1 MSQELNSESAAG
13 LNWDDLKVLQP
24 PSFESAPGPEFINR
38 INNPEKYPFITNKDN
53 SISTH
58 RMAADKDKDGN
69 WYAHPMIVQLP
80 SGELKEYTNPQQAL
94 EDNLASGNVL
104 PMKSKEEALAYAKNG
119 YKLGTPH
126 QIRTRLKVL
135 QPASD
140 LSPNKKGLNWD
151 DLKVLQPPASD
162 LSPNKKGLNWDD
174 LKVLQPP
181 ASDLSPT
188 AAGLNWDDLKVLQPP
203 ASDLSQTMPS
213 TDTLPASDARDEFGY
228 ISEAEQDKEPWYLP
242 TDVFRGI
249 RHGFQTTKDV
259 TGASAAAIG
268 LGRERSEPGSGDA
281 LIQEGMAMVQR
292 AEKAKAK
299 IGYKKSDTFS
309 GAWEEGIDEVFSDWA
324 PYTIGTLIPMIAEAV
339 ATGFGFG
346 KIAEKTGS
354 KTASAIG
361 KTIAKKAAGKLAAA
375 TNPVTGA
382 VAAVDT
388 AIDAAKSVRRIGD
401 YIKKFVTQGAFKA
414 DIKKQVAARN
424 AQLAKDKLPPLNKI
438 EAKKLTNDLVNQK
451 LSEAGTQ
458 ALFRKRLGNIIGTQ
472 TVLQRYGQ
480 GEVFGRAIHEAIKN
494 EPDPQLQ
501 LDLIKELPAAKLA
514 TLGTVH
520 GLTDQLLL
528 AALGKTVRGVSP
540 KTRNALLTTAIST
553 GKLSTQSGTTEVIQ
567 SMLERY
573 GADLPLSDKKAF
585 VEYLDSFMAGAV
597 GVAPFGVAGGLKTVQ
612 ENKLE
617 EMTKDD
623 AERTLEQQTRD
634 AAREVTRRSIVEA
647 EEQEAGD
654 KVSARLANEYLLND
668 PVTNSGFNSSVLKDI
683 LGIRDG
689 TAASSTLKDLDI
701 NDDANVQVAIEVLEG
716 TQKPKEAGG
725 IPSARSAPI
734 QVAIDQLKAKLDP
747 NYVPPESSATTVDTA
762 VDTAVETGDLSGAY
776 VADLDAAIVDIKA
789 NGNTNI
795 TQPRFN
801 KILKGAPQNIIDEAK
816 QRLREEGFFIGTK
829 NAEKT
834 ARDKTAK
841 NNPNKLRPGNSL
853 ITDPVIKEISG
864 RDQGKS
870 IDTNKLR
877 PGEGLISDF
886 VKETGAELDSSF
898 DDFSDLM
905 TKPIEFDDS
914 SQVPLLDANA
924 STDYGRVG
932 EATIRGL
939 IPGNRT
945 LEDRKARGK
954 IRAENGE
961 LIDNTWNADYLS
973 DSYSVPF
980 GLIDS
985 VTKTTLRDSN
995 GNIIKTP
1002 QSVFTKLQ
1010 QIKNPRSVEGLTTAL
1025 KIFKDIATAI
1035 NTADSTS
1042 IDKIK
1047 TFVEND
1053 GGSLDNFDSIADV
1066 IGDIETEI
1074 QKLKPKSEP
1083 QFAKGPVDA
1092 ELETLYSRR
1101 AILDSRLRNDVNTD
1115 PTKTVKE
1122 RDIVQERIS
1131 ELEAQIPAETP
1142 AQIESNR
1149 IAREKALA
1157 EIKAEFNVSEQE
1169 ARVILDAGQVI
1180 ENTNETTESIT
1191 ESFTNQYGKN
1201 IILGIKRGLINIV
1214 KNVEDLANLNIP
1226 NFLIT
1231 SLPAGAKAF
1240 VLDGKAY
1247 FIANRITRDESPG
1260 LLLHEIGAHYG
1271 LKRMLGATKYN
1282 ELVSALKN
1290 KRNSDKDISAAFDY
1304 VTEAYPEFIEN
1315 GDVNIDDPYFI
1326 DEVIARISESAP
1338 NNSLYRTIVANIKAF
1353 LRKLNMGWNVDN
1365 LSARQIQ
1372 DLVQHS
1378 LKSAIKEKSNTQI
1391 LPENTSRVQAALSSG
1406 RKNTPENKQHQE
1418 ELRSRDTPE
1427 KKAADKA
1434 KEKGREPDE
1443 FFNAPGPS
1451 RLSKIGGAV
1460 FSFDSPLNTAIKE
1473 AMKKAGETFEDIK
1486 NVMYDMAVSQA
1497 VHAATLAERFLEF
1510 GGIRWNSEE
1519 HMFETIG
1526 EVIDPVTGKPTPLP
1540 SMLKAAMLARKLA
1553 IKVNVSYETI
1563 REEITRAFVAR
1574 RVVKLMADNQIY
1586 KTNMADSIYAAKLK
1600 RVEAQKIKSISPEAA
1615 QSLENEAKE
1624 MEKEAR
1630 ITFRKNY
1637 VLVDNEQ
1644 KTLVEDLK
1652 YFEDYGQDIEDIYE
1666 MMIASK
1672 NNALKFAVGQ
1682 HLMSK
1687 EQFEEL
1693 TGLVLTEKLLER
1705 RNGQDVFMPFY
1716 REGKDGDRT
1725 NQKGLEERGK
1735 YYKLRGSF
1743 EPVADVFDNMERFI
1757 QSTITRGIINRIAL
1771 TKIKYTRKYLG
1782 DSYIRS
1788 LPTLKLGDDNVVE
1801 VSQVIDGK
1809 QRNVMYQFS
1818 NPYNAAAISGIESIS
1833 IPGISMMAS
1842 VSNLFRSNIILWPAF
1857 GFSQLSQDALSAMTS
1872 SGTWVPAAIPIRVI
1886 KNFVLTMVDMN
1897 KTHENARK
1905 RGITGGWAHLQ
1916 GFDDIENNPD
1926 WLGGYNAFRRQ
1937 LSKIPGLTRGSAIE
1951 VPGPRGKP
1959 LQLSVSGFL
1968 HRIAMASDNS
1978 IRESV
1983 IEQVMFETRI
1993 AKYLQ
1998 NKFSGVPTPWKDT
2011 KGDAAQANAK
2021 ALEVINFKRA
2031 GFDPRVTAV
2040 RRTVAFS
2047 GAMLQALSVQA
2058 RVFTLQGVTTT
2069 SKAVA
2074 AGQLA
2079 SGLSQVTMLTF
2090 IYYMLMSDDE
2100 EYKSL
2105 SDQEKMHYF
2114 YIPGMGTEARIRVRP
2129 DMTALLGKVF
2139 PEAYLDLQMGRSD
2152 VRAFR
2157 QAIMNSAEKIVA
2169 TNFIPTI
2176 IQPIEEAFSN
2186 RSRFTERAI
2195 IPEYMEGRDAKN
2207 QYNNSTSEFAK
2218 QLGTLINVSPL
2229 WIDHLMKGYLGTTGD
2244 MIGLG
2249 IGTLLSDQDIIARPA
2264 AQTDRDR
2271 IASLPGNAAFFRK
2284 ENYNARSIELI
2295 YDMVNEL
2302 KRAKNFSSDLTRRS
2316 QTNMEDIFEL
2326 HRRVNVNAP
2335 DNKDATK
2342 KMLINF
2348 SDQINTAKALLDEH
2362 TARITRL
2369 KERKDLSSKEKQE
2382 GIARSSEILKDR
2394 IPIDSII
2401 FLRQQIYGSGI
2412 DANSPLTKRVRK
2424 LVEDTKKALGK

>member
-1 MSQELNSESAAG
+1 MR
-13 LNWDDLKVLQP
+13 
-24 PSFESAPGPEFINR
+24 PGDR
-38 INNPEKYPFITNKDN
+38 
-53 SISTH
+53 
-58 RMAADKDKDGN
+58 
-69 WYAHPMIVQLP
+69 
-80 SGELKEYTNPQQAL
+80 
-94 EDNLASGNVL
+94 
-104 PMKSKEEALAYAKNG
+104 
-119 YKLGTPH
+119 
-126 QIRTRLKVL
+126 
-135 QPASD
+135 
-140 LSPNKKGLNWD
+140 
-151 DLKVLQPPASD
+151 
-162 LSPNKKGLNWDD
+162 
-174 LKVLQPP
+174 
-181 ASDLSPT
+181 
-188 AAGLNWDDLKVLQPP
+188 
-203 ASDLSQTMPS
+203 
-213 TDTLPASDARDEFGY
+213 
-228 ISEAEQDKEPWYLP
+228 
-242 TDVFRGI
+242 
-249 RHGFQTTKDV
+249 
-259 TGASAAAIG
+259 
-268 LGRERSEPGSGDA
+268 
-281 LIQEGMAMVQR
+281 
-292 AEKAKAK
+292 
-299 IGYKKSDTFS
+299 
-309 GAWEEGIDEVFSDWA
+309 
-324 PYTIGTLIPMIAEAV
+324 LIP
-339 ATGFGFG
+339 
-346 KIAEKTGS
+346 
-354 KTASAIG
+354 
-361 KTIAKKAAGKLAAA
+361 
-375 TNPVTGA
+375 
-382 VAAVDT
+382 
-388 AIDAAKSVRRIGD
+388 
-401 YIKKFVTQGAFKA
+401 
-414 DIKKQVAARN
+414 
-424 AQLAKDKLPPLNKI
+424 
-438 EAKKLTNDLVNQK
+438 DL
-451 LSEAGTQ
+451 
-458 ALFRKRLGNIIGTQ
+458 
-472 TVLQRYGQ
+472 
-480 GEVFGRAIHEAIKN
+480 
-494 EPDPQLQ
+494 
-501 LDLIKELPAAKLA
+501 
-514 TLGTVH
+514 
-520 GLTDQLLL
+520 
-528 AALGKTVRGVSP
+528 
-540 KTRNALLTTAIST
+540 
-553 GKLSTQSGTTEVIQ
+553 
-567 SMLERY
+567 
-573 GADLPLSDKKAF
+573 
-585 VEYLDSFMAGAV
+585 
-597 GVAPFGVAGGLKTVQ
+597 
-612 ENKLE
+612 
-617 EMTKDD
+617 
-623 AERTLEQQTRD
+623 
-634 AAREVTRRSIVEA
+634 
-647 EEQEAGD
+647 
-654 KVSARLANEYLLND
+654 
-668 PVTNSGFNSSVLKDI
+668 
-683 LGIRDG
+683 
-689 TAASSTLKDLDI
+689 
-701 NDDANVQVAIEVLEG
+701 
-716 TQKPKEAGG
+716 
-725 IPSARSAPI
+725 
-734 QVAIDQLKAKLDP
+734 
-747 NYVPPESSATTVDTA
+747 ESSF
-762 VDTAVETGDLSGAY
+762 L
-776 VADLDAAIVDIKA
+776 
-789 NGNTNI
+789 
-795 TQPRFN
+795 
-801 KILKGAPQNIIDEAK
+801 
-816 QRLREEGFFIGTK
+816 
-829 NAEKT
+829 
-834 ARDKTAK
+834 
-841 NNPNKLRPGNSL
+841 
-853 ITDPVIKEISG
+853 
-864 RDQGKS
+864 
-870 IDTNKLR
+870 
-877 PGEGLISDF
+877 
-886 VKETGAELDSSF
+886 
-898 DDFSDLM
+898 DDFSDPM
-905 TKPIEFDDS
+905 TKPIKFDDG
-914 SQVPLLDANA
+914 SQESLDILKPV
-924 STDYGRVG
+924 DYGRVG
-932 EATIRGL
+932 EATIMGS

-945 LEDRKARGK
+945 LEEKKFKGK

-961 LIDNTWNADYLS
+961 LIDNTWNADYLQNN
-973 DSYSVPF
+973 YFVPF

-1010 QIKNPRSVEGLTTAL
+1010 KIKNPQSIEGLTTAL

-1047 TFVEND
+1047 TFVEKD
-1053 GGSLDNFDSIADV
+1053 GGYLDNFDSIADV

-1074 QKLKPKSEP
+1074 QKLELKSKP

-1092 ELETLYSRR
+1092 ELETLYSRL

-1131 ELEAQIPAETP
+1131 ELEAQIPKQTP
-1142 AQIESNR
+1142 AQIESSR

-1214 KNVEDLANLNIP
+1214 ENVEDLANLNIP

-1304 VTEAYPEFIEN
+1304 VTEAYPEFTEN

-1378 LKSAIKEKSNTQI
+1378 LKSAIKEKSNTQT
-1391 LPENTSRVQAALSSG
+1391 LPENTSRVQAALGSG
-1406 RKNTPENKQHQE
+1406 RKNTPENKQHQK

-1427 KKAADKA
+1427 KKAADAA
-1434 KEKGREPDE
+1434 KEEGRKPDE

-1451 RLSKIGGAV
+1451 RLGKIGGAV

-1510 GGIRWNSEE
+1510 GGIRWNPEE
-1519 HMFETIG
+1519 HMFETIE
-1526 EVIDPVTGKPTPLP
+1526 EVIDPATGKPAPLP

-1637 VLVDNEQ
+1637 ILVDNEQ

-1652 YFEDYGQDIEDIYE
+1652 YFEDYGQDIEAIYE

-1872 SGTWVPAAIPIRVI
+1872 SGTWVPAAIPVRVV

-1937 LSKIPGLTRGSAIE
+1937 LSKVPGLTRGSAIE
-1951 VPGPRGKP
+1951 VPGFRGKP
-1959 LQLSVSGFL
+1959 LELSVSGFL

-1998 NKFSGVPTPWKDT
+1998 NKFSGMPTPWKDT

-2100 EYKSL
+2100 EYKKL
-2105 SDQEKMHYF
+2105 SNQEKMHYF
-2114 YIPGMGTEARIRVRP
+2114 YVPGMGTEARIRVRP

-2157 QAIMNSAEKIVA
+2157 QAIMNSAEKVVA
-2169 TNFIPTI
+2169 ANFIPTI
-2176 IQPIEEAFSN
+2176 LQPVEEALSN
-2186 RSRFTERAI
+2186 RSRFTERAV
-2195 IPEYMEGRDAKN
+2195 IPEYMEGRDAKE
-2207 QYNNSTSEFAK
+2207 QYTNSTSEFAK
-2218 QLGTLINVSPL
+2218 QLGALINVSPL
-2229 WIDHLMKGYLGTTGD
+2229 WIDHFMKGYLGTTGD
-2244 MIGLG
+2244 MIGMG
-2249 IGTLLSDQDIIARPA
+2249 VGTLLSDQDIIARPP

-2271 IASLPGNAAFFRK
+2271 RASFPGNAAFFRK
-2284 ENYNARSIELI
+2284 KNENALSKELI
-2295 YDMVNEL
+2295 YDLLNEL
-2302 KRAKNFSSDLTRRS
+2302 KKAKNFSGDVTKKAGPRGIEGYKELENRLNQAPENSKDSTRRKLLNAS
-2316 QTNMEDIFEL
+2316 NRINMLNKSLKDFNENVTRIKETTSMRPEL
-2326 HRRVNVNAP
+2326 KRR
-2335 DNKDATK
+2335 KIAT
-2342 KMLINF
+2342 L
-2348 SDQINTAKALLDEH
+2348 
-2362 TARITRL
+2362 
-2369 KERKDLSSKEKQE
+2369 EKQLTKTL
-2382 GIARSSEILKDR
+2382 SLSEIVA
-2394 IPIDSII
+2394 
-2401 FLRQQIYGSGI
+2401 LRQQIYGSGI

>member
-24 PSFESAPGPEFINR
+24 P
-38 INNPEKYPFITNKDN
+38 
-53 SISTH
+53 
-58 RMAADKDKDGN
+58 
-69 WYAHPMIVQLP
+69 
-80 SGELKEYTNPQQAL
+80 
-94 EDNLASGNVL
+94 
-104 PMKSKEEALAYAKNG
+104 
-119 YKLGTPH
+119 
-126 QIRTRLKVL
+126 
-135 QPASD
+135 ASD
-140 LSPNKKGLNWD
+140 PSPTAAGLNWD

-162 LSPNKKGLNWDD
+162 PS
-174 LKVLQPP
+174 Q
-181 ASDLSPT
+181 T
-188 AAGLNWDDLKVLQPP
+188 AADLNWDDLKVLQPP

-213 TDTLPASDARDEFGY
+213 TDTPPASDARDEFGY

-242 TDVFRGI
+242 TDLFRGV
-249 RHGFQTTKDV
+249 RHGFQTTRDV
-259 TGASAAAIG
+259 TGASTAAIG
-268 LGRERSEPGSGDA
+268 LGRERNEPGSGDA

-309 GAWEEGIDEVFSDWA
+309 GAWEEGIDEVFFDWA
-324 PYTIGTLIPMIAEAV
+324 PYTIGTLMPMIAEAV
-339 ATGFGFG
+339 ATGFGVG

-354 KTASAIG
+354 KTAPAL
-361 KTIAKKAAGKLAAA
+361 KKIATKAAGKLAAA

-388 AIDAAKSVRRIGD
+388 AVDAAKGIRRAGN

-438 EAKKLTNDLVNQK
+438 EAKKLTNDLINQK

-458 ALFRKRLGNIIGTQ
+458 ALFRKRLGNIVGTQ

-528 AALGKTVRGVSP
+528 AALGKTIRGVSP

-654 KVSARLANEYLLND
+654 KVSAKLANEYLLND

-689 TAASSTLKDLDI
+689 TAASNTLKDLDI

-747 NYVPPESSATTVDTA
+747 NYVPSKRSDTAVETA
-762 VDTAVETGDLSGAY
+762 VDTAVETGDPSGAY

-795 TQPRFN
+795 TQPRLN
-801 KILKGAPQNIIDEAK
+801 KILKDAPQNVIDEAM

-834 ARDKTAK
+834 ARNKAAK
-841 NNPNKLRPGNSL
+841 
-853 ITDPVIKEISG
+853 
-864 RDQGKS
+864 
-870 IDTNKLR
+870 IDTNNMR
-877 PGEGLISDF
+877 PGEGLINDS
-886 VKETGAELDSSF
+886 VKETDAGLDSSF
-898 DDFSDLM
+898 DDFSDPM
-905 TKPIEFDDS
+905 TKPIKFDEN
-914 SQVPLLDANA
+914 SQSDLD
-924 STDYGRVG
+924 
-932 EATIRGL
+932 
-939 IPGNRT
+939 
-945 LEDRKARGK
+945 
-954 IRAENGE
+954 
-961 LIDNTWNADYLS
+961 
-973 DSYSVPF
+973 
-980 GLIDS
+980 
-985 VTKTTLRDSN
+985 
-995 GNIIKTP
+995 
-1002 QSVFTKLQ
+1002 
-1010 QIKNPRSVEGLTTAL
+1010 
-1025 KIFKDIATAI
+1025 
-1035 NTADSTS
+1035 
-1042 IDKIK
+1042 
-1047 TFVEND
+1047 
-1053 GGSLDNFDSIADV
+1053 LDNN
-1066 IGDIETEI
+1066 
-1074 QKLKPKSEP
+1074 P
-1083 QFAKGPVDA
+1083 QFAKDIDIRQQLSDAQGELIRAESVRRQDYGRLKNPRKKA
-1092 ELETLYSRR
+1092 EL
-1101 AILDSRLRNDVNTD
+1101 DRNVEVAKQKVLN
-1115 PTKTVKE
+1115 
-1122 RDIVQERIS
+1122 
-1131 ELEAQIPAETP
+1131 LEAQIPKQTP
-1142 AQIESNR
+1142 AQIESSR

-1214 KNVEDLANLNIP
+1214 ENVEDLANLNIP

-1304 VTEAYPEFIEN
+1304 VTEAYPEFTES

-1378 LKSAIKEKSNTQI
+1378 LKSAIKEKSNTQT
-1391 LPENTSRVQAALSSG
+1391 LPENTSRVQAALGSG
-1406 RKNTPENKQHQE
+1406 RKNTPENKQHQK

-1427 KKAADKA
+1427 KKAADAA
-1434 KEKGREPDE
+1434 KEEGRKPDE

-1451 RLSKIGGAV
+1451 RLGKIGGAV

-1510 GGIRWNSEE
+1510 GGIRWNPEE
-1519 HMFETIG
+1519 HMFETIE
-1526 EVIDPVTGKPTPLP
+1526 EVIDPATGKPAPLP

-1652 YFEDYGQDIEDIYE
+1652 YFEDYGQDIEAIYE

-1872 SGTWVPAAIPIRVI
+1872 SGTWVPAAIPVRVI

-1959 LQLSVSGFL
+1959 LELSVSGFL

-1998 NKFSGVPTPWKDT
+1998 NKFSGMPTPWKDT

-2157 QAIMNSAEKIVA
+2157 QAIMNSAEKVVA
-2169 TNFIPTI
+2169 ANFIPTI
-2176 IQPIEEAFSN
+2176 LQPVEEALSN

-2229 WIDHLMKGYLGTTGD
+2229 WIDHFMKGYLGTTGD

-2302 KRAKNFSSDLTRRS
+2302 KQAKNFSSDLTRRS

-2342 KMLINF
+2342 KTLINF

>member
-1 MSQELNSESAAG
+1 MAEKFTREDFAEESF
-13 LNWDDLKVLQP
+13 L
-24 PSFESAPGPEFINR
+24 
-38 INNPEKYPFITNKDN
+38 
-53 SISTH
+53 
-58 RMAADKDKDGN
+58 
-69 WYAHPMIVQLP
+69 
-80 SGELKEYTNPQQAL
+80 
-94 EDNLASGNVL
+94 
-104 PMKSKEEALAYAKNG
+104 
-119 YKLGTPH
+119 
-126 QIRTRLKVL
+126 
-135 QPASD
+135 PASPQKFTRED
-140 LSPNKKGLNWD
+140 FAEESFL
-151 DLKVLQPPASD
+151 PASPQKFTRED
-162 LSPNKKGLNWDD
+162 FAEESFL
-174 LKVLQPP
+174 P
-181 ASDLSPT
+181 ASP
-188 AAGLNWDDLKVLQPP
+188 
-203 ASDLSQTMPS
+203 
-213 TDTLPASDARDEFGY
+213 TDTPPASDARDEFGY

-242 TDVFRGI
+242 TDLFRGV
-249 RHGFQTTKDV
+249 RHGFQTTRDV
-259 TGASAAAIG
+259 TGASTAAIG
-268 LGRERSEPGSGDA
+268 LGRERNEPGSGDA

-309 GAWEEGIDEVFSDWA
+309 GAWEEGIDEVFFDWA
-324 PYTIGTLIPMIAEAV
+324 PYTIGTIMPMIAEAV
-339 ATGFGFG
+339 ATGFGVG

-354 KTASAIG
+354 KTAPAL
-361 KTIAKKAAGKLAAA
+361 KKIATKAAGKLAAA

-388 AIDAAKSVRRIGD
+388 AVDAAKGIRRAGN

-438 EAKKLTNDLVNQK
+438 EAKKLTNDLINQK

-528 AALGKTVRGVSP
+528 AALGKTIRGVSP

-654 KVSARLANEYLLND
+654 KVSAKLANEYLLND

-689 TAASSTLKDLDI
+689 TAASNTLKDLDI

-747 NYVPPESSATTVDTA
+747 NYVPSESSESLDTTVDT
-762 VDTAVETGDLSGAY
+762 TVETGDPSGAY
-776 VADLDAAIVDIKA
+776 AADLDAAIVDIKA

-795 TQPRFN
+795 TQPRLN
-801 KILKGAPQNIIDEAK
+801 KILKDAPQNVINEAI

-829 NAEKT
+829 NNQKLADKKT
-834 ARDKTAK
+834 AE
-841 NNPNKLRPGNSL
+841 NNPNNM
-853 ITDPVIKEISG
+853 
-864 RDQGKS
+864 
-870 IDTNKLR
+870 R
-877 PGEGLISDF
+877 PGEGLINDSVTEADA
-886 VKETGAELDSSF
+886 VLDSSF
-898 DDFSDLM
+898 DDFLDPM
-905 TKPIEFDDS
+905 TKPIKFDEN
-914 SQVPLLDANA
+914 SQSDLD
-924 STDYGRVG
+924 
-932 EATIRGL
+932 
-939 IPGNRT
+939 
-945 LEDRKARGK
+945 
-954 IRAENGE
+954 
-961 LIDNTWNADYLS
+961 
-973 DSYSVPF
+973 
-980 GLIDS
+980 
-985 VTKTTLRDSN
+985 
-995 GNIIKTP
+995 
-1002 QSVFTKLQ
+1002 
-1010 QIKNPRSVEGLTTAL
+1010 
-1025 KIFKDIATAI
+1025 
-1035 NTADSTS
+1035 
-1042 IDKIK
+1042 
-1047 TFVEND
+1047 
-1053 GGSLDNFDSIADV
+1053 LDNN
-1066 IGDIETEI
+1066 
-1074 QKLKPKSEP
+1074 P
-1083 QFAKGPVDA
+1083 QFAKGIDTQQDTQQEIRQQLSDAQGELIRAESVRRQDYERLKNPRKKA
-1092 ELETLYSRR
+1092 EL
-1101 AILDSRLRNDVNTD
+1101 DRNVEVAKQKVLN
-1115 PTKTVKE
+1115 
-1122 RDIVQERIS
+1122 
-1131 ELEAQIPAETP
+1131 LEAQIPKQTP
-1142 AQIESNR
+1142 AQIESSR

-1214 KNVEDLANLNIP
+1214 ENVEDLANLNIP

-1304 VTEAYPEFIEN
+1304 VTEAYPEFTES

-1378 LKSAIKEKSNTQI
+1378 LKSAIKEKSNTQT
-1391 LPENTSRVQAALSSG
+1391 LPENTSRVQAALGSG

-1427 KKAADKA
+1427 KKAADAA

-1451 RLSKIGGAV
+1451 RLGKIGGAV

-1510 GGIRWNSEE
+1510 GGIRWNAEE
-1519 HMFETIG
+1519 HMFETIE
-1526 EVIDPVTGKPTPLP
+1526 EVIDPATGKPAPLP

-1574 RVVKLMADNQIY
+1574 RIVKLMADNQIY

-1652 YFEDYGQDIEDIYE
+1652 YFEDYGQDIEAIYE

-1788 LPTLKLGDDNVVE
+1788 LPTLKLGDNNVVE

-1872 SGTWVPAAIPIRVI
+1872 SGTWVPAAIPVRVI

-1959 LQLSVSGFL
+1959 LELSVSGFL

-1998 NKFSGVPTPWKDT
+1998 NKFSGMPTPWKDT

-2100 EYKSL
+2100 EYKKL
-2105 SDQEKMHYF
+2105 SNQEKMHYF
-2114 YIPGMGTEARIRVRP
+2114 YVPGMGTEARIRVRP

-2157 QAIMNSAEKIVA
+2157 QAIMNSAEKVVA
-2169 TNFIPTI
+2169 ANFIPTI
-2176 IQPIEEAFSN
+2176 LQPVEEALSN
-2186 RSRFTERAI
+2186 RSRFTERAV
-2195 IPEYMEGRDAKN
+2195 IPEYMEGRDAKE
-2207 QYNNSTSEFAK
+2207 QYTNSTSEFAK
-2218 QLGTLINVSPL
+2218 QLGALINVSPL
-2229 WIDHLMKGYLGTTGD
+2229 WIDHFMKGYLGTTGD
-2244 MIGLG
+2244 MIGMG
-2249 IGTLLSDQDIIARPA
+2249 VGTLLSDQDIIARPP

-2271 IASLPGNAAFFRK
+2271 RASFPGNAAFFRK
-2284 ENYNARSIELI
+2284 KNENALSKELI
-2295 YDMVNEL
+2295 YDLLNEL
-2302 KRAKNFSSDLTRRS
+2302 KKAKNFSGDVTKKAGPRGIEGYKELENRLNQAPENSKDSTRRKLLNAS
-2316 QTNMEDIFEL
+2316 NRINMLNKSLKDFNENVTRIKETTSMRPEL
-2326 HRRVNVNAP
+2326 KRR
-2335 DNKDATK
+2335 KIAT
-2342 KMLINF
+2342 L
-2348 SDQINTAKALLDEH
+2348 
-2362 TARITRL
+2362 
-2369 KERKDLSSKEKQE
+2369 EKQLTKTL
-2382 GIARSSEILKDR
+2382 SLSEIVA
-2394 IPIDSII
+2394 
-2401 FLRQQIYGSGI
+2401 LRQQIYGSGI

-2424 LVEDTKKALGK
+2424 LVEDTKKALDK